1 MADINAYAGDEFPGA
16 VSTVEASLA
25 VGECAS
31 FATMDLL
38 IKELNDNQD
47 KASTIRFGRAYTD
60 ATPTQIQTVC
70 VGA

>member
-1 MADINAYAGDEFPGA
+1 MADINDYEGDEFPGA

-38 IKELNDNQD
+38 IKELNDNQSV
-47 KASTIRFGRAYTD
+47 ASTIRHGRAYTD
-60 ATPTQIQTVC
+60 MLKANITAVC